1 MEVVSFCYFFS
12 NLLSVSLYVVCSLDL
27 LVRFCL
33 AEHRFY
39 TEEGGARSVVSNAQ
53 MLLDVWGTGDGQL
66 L

>member
-1 MEVVSFCYFFS
+1 MEVVSFCYFFC
-12 NLLSVSLYVVCSLDL
+12 NLLSVSLYVVCWLDL
-27 LVRFCL
+27 LVRFSL

-39 TEEGGARSVVSNAQ
+39 TEEGGTHSVLSDAQ